1 MKTEDQF
8 KAWMKKVD
16 AEIERR
22 VGLTHRDLAD
32 QCFRDWFEAGVTPTM
47 AALRTLRDEGF
58 EG

>member
-1 MKTEDQF
+1 
-8 KAWMKKVD
+8 MKKVD

>member
-22 VGLTHRDLAD
+22 VGLTHHDLAD
-32 QCFRDWFEAGVTPTM
+32 QPFRDWADDGVTPTM